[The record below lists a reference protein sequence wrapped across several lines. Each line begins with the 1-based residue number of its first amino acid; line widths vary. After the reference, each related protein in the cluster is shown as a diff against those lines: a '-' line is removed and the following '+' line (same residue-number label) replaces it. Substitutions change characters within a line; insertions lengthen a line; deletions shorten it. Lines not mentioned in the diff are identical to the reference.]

1 MPDRRDDNIIW
12 VSGSSNVEHI
22 DMRTGILQGTTP
34 FPRRQGGGGGR
45 ERPPVADRQYRRNWA
60 IPLAIS
66 PHDPRKV
73 YVGSQYVHQSPDGGE
88 TWSVISPDLTTND
101 KSKQQVPLDFHDRV
115 TQDVP
120 CTLIYIE
127 ESPIE
132 PGVIWTGSNDGVVS
146 LTRDGGKTWTNVTA
160 NIPVATWGWVY
171 SIAPSRHAFGTAYVT
186 FDRHRAADTS
196 TYVFKTED
204 YGRTWKSIGSGIP
217 TSVFAYARV
226 VREDPRRKGML
237 YLGTENS
244 LHLTVDDGATW
255 LPLQNNL
262 PHSPIAW
269 LTVQEDFDDLVVA
282 TWGRGVLDPRRHRA
296 AATADAVGARLAGA
310 SVRAAGGVPVRL
322 ARSNNELELPDRERS
337 AVARRP
343 QPAVWRG
350 DHLLPEHACVER
362 GSSDHSRRHGHDDP
376 DAERHPGVRSEPRV
390 VGSPLDRAPRRRHQP
405 VVTRRS
411 VRHKAPD
418 VTRRIRW

>member
-12 VSGSSNVEHI
+12 ASGSSNVEHI

-34 FPRRQGGGGGR
+34 FPRRQGGGGGG
-45 ERPPVADRQYRRNWA
+45 RPPVADREYRRNWA

-101 KSKQQVPLDFHDRV
+101 KSKQQVPPDFHGRV

-204 YGRTWKSIGSGIP
+204 YGRTWKSSGSGIP

-244 LHLTVDDGATW
+244 LYLTVDDGATW

-282 TWGRGVLDPRRHRA
+282 TWGRGVWILDDIGPLRQLTPSVLGSRVHLFEPRPAFLFALRA
-296 AATADAVGARLAGA
+296 PTTSLSFLTENDPPSHVGHNPPYGAAITYYLNTPA
-310 SVRAAGGVPVRL
+310 SSEVRL
-322 ARSNNELELPDRERS
+322 TILDDTDTTIRTLSGTQASGLN
-337 AVARRP
+337 
-343 QPAVWRG
+343 RG
-350 DHLLPEHACVER
+350 
-362 GSSDHSRRHGHDDP
+362 
-376 DAERHPGVRSEPRV
+376 V
-390 VGSPLDRAPRRRHQP
+390 VGSPLDRAP
-405 VVTRRS
+405 
-411 VRHKAPD
+411 D
-418 VTRRIRW
+418 VDISRW